1 MANRAGIAGGHEEVV
16 QDKVYGLHVT
26 RRAFGEFVAGG
37 LATVGLGGIG
47 VARAQSVTTTAEPEG
62 RDHLPRRRI
71 KVLDTEVSYID
82 TGNGEM
88 RSPRFQF

>member
-37 LATVGLGGIG
+37 LATVGLGGIR
-47 VARAQSVTTTAEPEG
+47 VARGQSVTTTAEPDG
-62 RDHLPRRRI
+62 PDHLPRRRI

-82 TGNGEM
+82 TS
-88 RSPRFQF
+88 RTPPA